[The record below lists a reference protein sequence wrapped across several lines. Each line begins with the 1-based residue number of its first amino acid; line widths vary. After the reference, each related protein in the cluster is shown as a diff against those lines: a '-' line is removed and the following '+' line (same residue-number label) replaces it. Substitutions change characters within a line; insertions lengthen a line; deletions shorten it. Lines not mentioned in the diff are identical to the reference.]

1 MSLRNAEPHFDRRND
16 RSRLG
21 GRVLPYQSGELPEDF
36 ADRLIRLKEAS
47 GLTWSA
53 FSQAIGADSK
63 QVRRWRK
70 EGVKPSGGAYHSLV
84 RFARGIHGGLE
95 ILVGESHQMTF
106 WDEETES

>member
-1 MSLRNAEPHFDRRND
+1 MSLRNAGPSFDRRTD

-36 ADRLIRLKEAS
+36 ADRLVRLKEAS

-53 FSQAIGADSK
+53 FSQAVGADSK

-106 WDEETES
+106 WDEQTES